1 MIDSGDV
8 KAPYPQYRCPVDG
21 EDLPLTEARITVTC
35 ERHRPH
41 DAPTAFTVREATHA
55 DRQAI
60 ELICDRVWGE
70 TELDSFGRTFD
81 VMAGENLIA
90 EIDGELAGIVSLAI
104 DRGEQA
110 IVMLSVYPEHQ
121 GAGVGTALVREAAI
135 RVLAKHGHH
144 ATAILPAGDD
154 AQRRAGLCH
163 VVGQARFLILP
174 WIRERAMATR
184 CAMPPER
191 SRGHADSNPCKPT
204 SSTNSWARWRA
215 SFEFAFSISNGN
227 IMFCSSVRH
236 GMRLVC

>member
-41 DAPTAFTVREATHA
+41 DAPTAFEVREATHA

-81 VMAGENLIA
+81 VMAAENLIA

-121 GAGVGTALVREAAI
+121 GAGVGTALVREAIKRTEA
-135 RVLAKHGHH
+135 
-144 ATAILPAGDD
+144 
-154 AQRRAGLCH
+154 AGLPFVKVATTNDDIPSLYFYQRLGFVIYDVDCGT
-163 VVGQARFLILP
+163 VVDHHGEVLSGFAGIP
-174 WIRERAMATR
+174 IRDEIRLR
-184 CAMPPER
+184 R
-191 SRGHADSNPCKPT
+191 SA
-204 SSTNSWARWRA
+204 
-215 SFEFAFSISNGN
+215 
-227 IMFCSSVRH
+227 CS
-236 GMRLVC
+236 

>member
-41 DAPTAFTVREATHA
+41 DAPTDFTVREATHA

-90 EIDGELAGIVSLAI
+90 EIDEDQYTMLDRVAGRHI
-104 DRGEQA
+104 DFVHIDFRYDE
-110 IVMLSVYPEHQ
+110 VK
-121 GAGVGTALVREAAI
+121 R
-135 RVLAKHGHH
+135 
-144 ATAILPAGDD
+144 LPAIKHLLG
-154 AQRRAGLCH
+154 G
-163 VVGQARFLILP
+163 
-174 WIRERAMATR
+174 
-184 CAMPPER
+184 
-191 SRGHADSNPCKPT
+191 
-204 SSTNSWARWRA
+204 
-215 SFEFAFSISNGN
+215 
-227 IMFCSSVRH
+227 
-236 GMRLVC
+236 